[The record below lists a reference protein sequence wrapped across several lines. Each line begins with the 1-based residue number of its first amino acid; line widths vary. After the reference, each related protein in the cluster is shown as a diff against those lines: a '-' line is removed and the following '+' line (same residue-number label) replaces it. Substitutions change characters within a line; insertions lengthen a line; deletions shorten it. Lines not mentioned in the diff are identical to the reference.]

1 MISWAAHRAKLRRA
15 ASPGDIREAGIRI
28 YQCGFD
34 LERRLVIHAVP
45 MDDVGHLHP
54 SQTNVADAPELVAEL
69 VVLEVLLG
77 PNVGEH
83 AVASSLPHVERLAV
97 PRVDEPVHVCLEPT
111 GHFGRKGVRAGNA
124 VTMIASERGA
134 HRASPHRPDQGP

>member
-54 SQTNVADAPELVAEL
+54 SQTKVADASDFVAYFFYL
-69 VVLEVLLG
+69 YVLLRHL
-77 PNVGEH
+77 H
-83 AVASSLPHVERLAV
+83 AFPTRRSSLPHVERLAV
-97 PRVDEPVHVCLEPT
+97 PR
-111 GHFGRKGVRAGNA
+111 
-124 VTMIASERGA
+124 
-134 HRASPHRPDQGP
+134 